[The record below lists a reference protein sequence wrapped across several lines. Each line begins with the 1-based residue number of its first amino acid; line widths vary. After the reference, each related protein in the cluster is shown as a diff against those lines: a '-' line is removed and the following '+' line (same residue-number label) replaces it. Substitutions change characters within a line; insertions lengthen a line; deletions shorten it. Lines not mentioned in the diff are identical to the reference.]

1 MYVDVL
7 ELILK
12 NQCYREQTV
21 AVKGE
26 GLGDGWM
33 GVQDEQRQLFYPGGT
48 DKALL
53 TAQGAI
59 VNAL

>member
-1 MYVDVL
+1 M
-7 ELILK
+7 
-12 NQCYREQTV
+12 